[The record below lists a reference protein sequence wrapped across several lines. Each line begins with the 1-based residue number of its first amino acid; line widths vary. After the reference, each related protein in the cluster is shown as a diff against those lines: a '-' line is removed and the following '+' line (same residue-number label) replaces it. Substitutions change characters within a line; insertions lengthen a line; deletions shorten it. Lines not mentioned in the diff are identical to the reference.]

1 METTFPE
8 LSLNMNTFAAIVDMS
23 LYALGVATLFLI
35 LYKTGELVF
44 PALVGKP
51 EPRARL
57 GSTATSLEQGMEEL
71 ENWTTALAI
80 IASAA
85 PFVGLAGTVLHII
98 EALRNLGSG
107 VADMA
112 LVSGPIATALNSTL
126 VGLASAIPAAI
137 AHAAF
142 QRRLQVI
149 ENTQRRLLAQDAES
163 VE

>member
-1 METTFPE
+1 
-8 LSLNMNTFAAIVDMS
+8 MNTFAALVDMG
-23 LYALGVATLFLI
+23 LYALGAATFFLI

-44 PALVGKP
+44 PRLVGKP
-51 EPRARL
+51 DPADRL
-57 GSTATSLEQGMEEL
+57 GDTVTSLEKGMEEL

-80 IASAA
+80 IASSA

-98 EALRNLGSG
+98 EALRSLGSG

-149 ENTQRRLLAQDAES
+149 ENTQRRRLAQEEAAE
-163 VE
+163 